1 MRTKRIVVCL
11 FAVWCLSI
19 AVAFAQEIAPIVSP
33 PTLEQSAPPPTVIT
47 LNGQL
52 KDAAGN
58 PRTGTVSLKLS
69 LYTAAEDVN
78 PIWIEDQLVALD
90 PYGNYAVYFGATRDT
105 GLPPELFVDGSAR
118 WVGVA
123 IAGEPESPRTLV
135 LSAPYASKATAADSL
150 NGKRATEFVLSENLR
165 AILKSWGITGSDTA
179 VLSGDSTG
187 GTQTMSTSGSSTP
200 NAVVKYLDNLRTM
213 GESAIMETGGKVG
226 IGTTTPAST
235 LHVVGATTTS
245 VVQIYPFTARPSA
258 TSPVLYQ
265 PTTGH
270 LGIATNDAER
280 MRIDASGNVGIGT
293 SAPGSPLHV
302 AGAVTASAYQ
312 IYPSGAAPVITS
324 PVLYQPVD
332 GQLGIAT
339 NAAALGQHLRFT
351 QTWNR
356 YAYTVNNPLRYVDPS
371 GESIRLTGETE
382 DERKA
387 QLEAIRKSL
396 GNSAVANRLYM
407 NKVGSEF
414 YVGIAGSADGFAAAG
429 YLESALAHVV
439 TSSQVV
445 DFGFATRYRM
455 YDEDLIEK
463 LPFMKGAGALSIVGG
478 EVGRHQGGG
487 ISIANWLS
495 LSGRFE
501 VWIDPNHIL
510 DPAAAQQGIPKST
523 LGEVVAHELLGHSFA
538 FMLGIRSAS
547 VHHAFAVFA
556 ENAARSR
563 GGPNRGQKRRH

>member
-1 MRTKRIVVCL
+1 MMRSATVNGVETVYAYDADQQRRTRTGANGAEYFVHGPGYVPLAEYREVNGQLTWMRDYIYAGSRLVASVAPVV
-11 FAVWCLSI
+11 
-19 AVAFAQEIAPIVSP
+19 
-33 PTLEQSAPPPTVIT
+33 PPPTYSFTNDPLVGGANGTPIRAVHLTELRAAINTARGLWSLPPIDPWPTDHAVSPHVT
-47 LNGQL
+47 LIKKAHLDELRSALNAAYA
-52 KDAAGN
+52 AAGAPAPQYTDPTITAN
-58 PRTGTVSLKLS
+58 ATPIKAAHFNELRAAVRNLAVPPDGGTSYYHLDALGSVRAVSDATGTVLRRHDYL
-69 LYTAAEDVN
+69 A
-78 PIWIEDQLVALD
+78 
-90 PYGNYAVYFGATRDT
+90 FG
-105 GLPPELFVDGSAR
+105 E
-118 WVGVA
+118 
-123 IAGEPESPRTLV
+123 E
-135 LSAPYASKATAADSL
+135 
-150 NGKRATEFVLSENLR
+150 
-165 AILKSWGITGSDTA
+165 
-179 VLSGDSTG
+179 
-187 GTQTMSTSGSSTP
+187 
-200 NAVVKYLDNLRTM
+200 
-213 GESAIMETGGKVG
+213 
-226 IGTTTPAST
+226 
-235 LHVVGATTTS
+235 
-245 VVQIYPFTARPSA
+245 
-258 TSPVLYQ
+258 YQ
-265 PTTGH
+265 PEAGADVRRFTGK
-270 LGIATNDAER
+270 ER
-280 MRIDASGNVGIGT
+280 DVETDLDYFAVRYSQTNVGRFLNVD
-293 SAPGSPLHV
+293 PL
-302 AGAVTASAYQ
+302 
-312 IYPSGAAPVITS
+312 
-324 PVLYQPVD
+324 L
-332 GQLGIAT
+332 
-339 NAAALGQHLRFT
+339 ALGQHLRFT